1 MPFLGMGR
9 RETEDSP
16 RFSALVDDGLL
27 ENYGTTTSAARER
40 ISFDEGAKRSC
51 SNADCTSVWT
61 MPWRNRRRPIFE
73 GRWACGGRCMN
84 GIVTAALRREAGD
97 VRGHGA
103 EGREHRHRIPL
114 GLVML
119 AQGWIT
125 HPQLQAAL
133 EAQRANG
140 SGRIGDWLVSEC
152 GLEAEQVTRGL
163 SVQWNCPVL
172 TVRGFSPREM
182 ALVMPRQF
190 VEEFGLV
197 PLRVAG
203 GRMLYLGC
211 EDRLNASVAYA
222 VEQMSG
228 LRVESGLV
236 DGAQLRATR
245 KILLETEG
253 IETLVKSATDQDALA
268 AQITAVLEQKQ
279 PVAARLTRLHQYYW
293 LRLWLESGTKGE
305 AGNLPRSAEDMQ
317 DCVFTVGDRA

>member
-1 MPFLGMGR
+1 M
-9 RETEDSP
+9 
-16 RFSALVDDGLL
+16 
-27 ENYGTTTSAARER
+27 
-40 ISFDEGAKRSC
+40 
-51 SNADCTSVWT
+51 
-61 MPWRNRRRPIFE
+61 
-73 GRWACGGRCMN
+73 
-84 GIVTAALRREAGD
+84 
-97 VRGHGA
+97 
-103 EGREHRHRIPL
+103 
-114 GLVML
+114 
-119 AQGWIT
+119 
-125 HPQLQAAL
+125 
-133 EAQRANG
+133 
-140 SGRIGDWLVSEC
+140 
-152 GLEAEQVTRGL
+152 TRGL

-203 GRMLYLGC
+203 GRTLYLGC

-253 IETLVKSATDQDALA
+253 VATLVKSATDQDALA

-293 LRLWLESGTKGE
+293 LRLWLESGTKATPGTCRE
-305 AGNLPRSAEDMQ
+305 VQRTCRS
-317 DCVFTVGDRA
+317 VFLRLGIELRTRTGS